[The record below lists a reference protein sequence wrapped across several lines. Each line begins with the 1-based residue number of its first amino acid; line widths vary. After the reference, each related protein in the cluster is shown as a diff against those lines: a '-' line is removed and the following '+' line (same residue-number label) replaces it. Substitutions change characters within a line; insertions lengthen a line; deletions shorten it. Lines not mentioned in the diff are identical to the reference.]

1 MEDSHPHV
9 ALGAE
14 EVHDQ
19 LALVE
24 LEVEGELD
32 ELEEGLVELAV
43 AHADGSSS
51 LGFLLEGLPLDCAVR
66 DCGWRWLDLILE
78 GHVAPQ
84 ELALHVVVVEDVE
97 PRRLVPLG
105 VDVLVLLLGALVVAF
120 LELEQKRL
128 GLIEDEGFARRLVL
142 VNACHVAGSEMHAGL
157 DAQLVEECLM
167 TVYLSRRRCSRSVN
181 LSGSVL
187 RMKKWKDA
195 GSS

>member
-1 MEDSHPHV
+1 MEGNHPHV
-9 ALGAE
+9 ALAVG

-24 LEVEGELD
+24 LEVEVELD
-32 ELEEGLVELAV
+32 DLVKELVELDV

-51 LGFLLEGLPLDCAVR
+51 LGFLLEGLPLDCAIR

-78 GHVAPQ
+78 GHDAPQ
-84 ELALHVVVVEDVE
+84 ELALHVVVVGDIE

-128 GLIEDEGFARRLVL
+128 GLIEDEGFAHRLVL
-142 VNACHVAGSEMHAGL
+142 VNACHVVGSEMHAGL
-157 DAQLVEECLM
+157 DAQVDEECSM
-167 TVYLSRRRCSRSVN
+167 TVYLSRRRCRWSVD
-181 LSGSVL
+181 LSSSVL